1 MLAIDPSDEIDSVQ
15 LLLKKSKAIT
25 HSKKNK
31 NKRLNKQLA
40 KEDGSFREE
49 YTMPIIY
56 REKSERRGEQERS
69 YASPQK
75 APWQNW
81 RTVTK
86 KMMKTT
92 ATKKTMMQMTATKKT
107 MMQMTASNKTKTK
120 DKHKEPDG
128 GLSRV
133 IYREERAKRR
143 KKRSS
148 ASPQKAPEQNWRTV
162 KKMTMMKTTT
172 TKTKKKSRMK
182 SQMVRVG

>member
-49 YTMPIIY
+49 CTMPIIY

-92 ATKKTMMQMTATKKT
+92 ATKKTMME
-107 MMQMTASNKTKTK
+107 MTASNKTKTK